1 MSKSSKKRKG
11 KAKGATRNRVAP
23 ARQRRQAN
31 SMGTLLGEAFAK
43 MVKETQ
49 GQPKNDVIGLRVPD
63 KQEIVTKYN
72 DVDKVDLIEVH
83 EQNTVEWTWYVGPA
97 EFPHVKA
104 SFNFEY
110 KIYRITLELGVNTL
124 RVAGNSERAMTLA
137 ECLISAADWG
147 KSWPMILGTDMSG
160 DPWKQ
165 YSRESPF
172 KPKHAQDHIREESTL

>member
-49 GQPKNDVIGLRVPD
+49 GQPKNDAIGLRVPD
-63 KQEIVTKYN
+63 FQGYAYEKSGSSIPGVYDFVNWGWHVREDVYFPVVIATKSLGTKEKYEIRVEFGHT
-72 DVDKVDLIEVH
+72 VH
-83 EQNTVEWTWYVGPA
+83 
-97 EFPHVKA
+97 
-104 SFNFEY
+104 
-110 KIYRITLELGVNTL
+110 TL
-124 RVAGNSERAMTLA
+124 RGDSESAMALA
-137 ECLISAADWG
+137 ECLVSAADWER
-147 KSWPMILGTDMSG
+147 SWPMILGTDMLG
-160 DPWKQ
+160 EPWKP
-165 YSRESPF
+165 YSRESAF